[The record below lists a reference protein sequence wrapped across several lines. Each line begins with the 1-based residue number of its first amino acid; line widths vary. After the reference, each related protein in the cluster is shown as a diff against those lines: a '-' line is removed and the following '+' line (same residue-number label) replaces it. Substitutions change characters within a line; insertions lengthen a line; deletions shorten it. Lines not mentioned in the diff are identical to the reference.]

1 MAPMASVVVSNI
13 KSAVVSTTTFS
24 VTFCGA
30 MSNVDMT
37 LLSSVFDT
45 GMVASAATASSI
57 AWF

>member
-30 MSNVDMT
+30 IST
-37 LLSSVFDT
+37 SVFDT
-45 GMVASAATASSI
+45 GMVASAANDSPSI

>member
-1 MAPMASVVVSNI
+1 MASVVVSNI

-30 MSNVDMT
+30 ISNVDMT

-45 GMVASAATASSI
+45 GMVASAATASPSI